1 MPPEIE
7 ISGEDELFNDT
18 MAAFREVESK
28 NDAPADAGRRQEPQ
42 AKTGEDRS
50 GADAGRR
57 GPAKDERGR
66 FAPKAARASEK
77 PAQAGLSEEP
87 SAGSEDDNDAE
98 EPQEGAEQAEKPVQT
113 AGGPPP
119 SWSVKAK
126 AAWDDLPADVRA
138 DIAKRE
144 GEVAQGLS
152 ALRDYK
158 DLKPYAE
165 MATKHG
171 TTLKKALDSYVGI
184 ENVLK
189 QDIGKGMAII
199 AQNYGL
205 DQARAGQLFAKLAQ
219 QFGAQVSPGVNGSNG
234 AAPSNH
240 GHGAP
245 QPGDPLY
252 NVLKPFIDPLNHQI
266 TQLSSKL
273 TSREEADRNASQQ
286 SLAKAI
292 DTFSSKPENRFYPDL
307 EETITRL
314 FETGMVPLT
323 GNHEGDLRA
332 AYDIAA
338 QMVPEVR
345 EALIEQRLRGNKDAE
360 RRQEQEAADKAR
372 KASRSL
378 TGSRV
383 PGTVTKTEPGIKKSY
398 DDDLAADVMAA
409 MRLHQQH

>member
-1 MPPEIE
+1 MAEIE
-7 ISGEDELFNDT
+7 ISNEDELFNDT

-28 NDAPADAGRRQEPQ
+28 ADAPADTVRRAEPQ
-42 AKTGEDRS
+42 AKTGEGRG
-50 GADAGRR
+50 GADTARR

-66 FAPKAARASEK
+66 FAPKAARATEK
-77 PAQAGLSEEP
+77 PVQADKSDELSVG
-87 SAGSEDDNDAE
+87 AEDENAAE
-98 EPQEGAEQAEKPVQT
+98 EPQEGAEKADKPVQA

-144 GEVAQGLS
+144 SEVAQGLS

-165 MATKHG
+165 MANKHG

-189 QDIGKGMAII
+189 QDIGKGLALIV
-199 AQNYGL
+199 QNYGL
-205 DQARAGQLFAKLAQ
+205 DQARAAQLFASLAQ
-219 QFGAQVSPGVNGSNG
+219 QYGGHASSGVNGSNG

-252 NVLKPFIDPLNHQI
+252 NILKPFIDPLNQQI

-345 EALIEQRLRGNKDAE
+345 EALIEQRLRGSKDAE
-360 RRQEQEAADKAR
+360 RRQEQEAADRAR

-383 PGTVTKTEPGIKKSY
+383 PGTVTKATEPGIKKSY